1 MRFQKGRIGKCV
13 GRKTRIKSLSFNYLI
28 RAFDLEICSNL
39 RKGRIDVILETFPP
53 PLWASYDSVFARNL
67 ELKTIFCFRLNNLNR
82 KFDTLL
88 APSTT
93 SFREIETREERAK
106 LPEKDD
112 ALTLKTFWQ
121 TMSSLHTSLT
131 VMNVYCFLYI
141 FSKLEMNEF
150 EPENS
155 CLEKIDR
162 KSVV

>member
-1 MRFQKGRIGKCV
+1 MCGSQNPNQIFVFQLSDKGV
-13 GRKTRIKSLSFNYLI
+13 SFRDLLKLKK
-28 RAFDLEICSNL
+28 RANRRHLGNF
-39 RKGRIDVILETFPP
+39 P
-53 PLWASYDSVFARNL
+53 PLWASYDSVFPRNL

-88 APSTT
+88 APSPT

-112 ALTLKTFWQ
+112 ALALKTFWQ

-141 FSKLEMNEF
+141 FSKHEF
-150 EPENS
+150 SGSNS
-155 CLEKIDR
+155 FISSLFAVK
-162 KSVV
+162 

>member
-28 RAFDLEICSNL
+28 RAFHLEICSNL

-53 PLWASYDSVFARNL
+53 LWASYDSVFPRNL

-88 APSTT
+88 APSPT

-141 FSKLEMNEF
+141 FSKHEF
-150 EPENS
+150 SGSNS
-155 CLEKIDR
+155 FISSLFAVK
-162 KSVV
+162 